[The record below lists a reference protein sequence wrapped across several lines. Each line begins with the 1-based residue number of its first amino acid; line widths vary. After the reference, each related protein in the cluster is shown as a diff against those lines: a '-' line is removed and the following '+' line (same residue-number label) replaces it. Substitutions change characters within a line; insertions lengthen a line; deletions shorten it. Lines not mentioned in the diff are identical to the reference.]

1 MSPYRILV
9 VDKDGREVILNSGL
23 HRKKNVPG
31 YKILI
36 NERPVKDVVIGQQSL
51 FQNQTTPTQLAHR
64 YINRDT
70 SRIKARYGVA
80 RNNRMYDVLDK
91 NGEVLNK
98 EKLYTLQKTLK
109 FAISQY
115 IKENNL
121 EIIEEL

>member
-1 MSPYRILV
+1 MSPYRLLV
-9 VDKDGREVILNSGL
+9 VKDGVEVILNSGL
-23 HRKKNVPG
+23 HRKKDVPG
-31 YKILI
+31 YTILI

-51 FQNQTTPTQLAHR
+51 FQNQTTPRQLAHR
-64 YINRDT
+64 YISRDT
-70 SRIKARYGVA
+70 SRIKASYGVA

-98 EKLYTLQKTLK
+98 EKLYTLQETLK

-115 IKENNL
+115 IKENKL